1 MHIHS
6 PNLGENISSK
16 NFLEVLQSVTYIAA
30 VGYWF
35 RLFRVNDCLLL
46 LGFPANHS
54 S

>member
-35 RLFRVNDCLLL
+35 RLFRLFCVLL

-54 S
+54 G